1 LSTSPVRCSHFTL
14 GNPKSHFSTL
24 LFIYFRLFTL
34 PQKKTSNNCCI
45 AALAVYL
52 LFNASYNLHSRTTAY
67 GARYRRS
74 VCIDMDVEACGS
86 GLLRHGLNFSTAWC
100 NTRLISVEKDWKHVL
115 MQKVVTLNSCC
126 DIACLTFRLPYFTT
140 GSFQS
145 HRRQPTNGCFQSLQR
160 LKKKR
165 NKPSVR

>member
-1 LSTSPVRCSHFTL
+1 M
-14 GNPKSHFSTL
+14 
-24 LFIYFRLFTL
+24 
-34 PQKKTSNNCCI
+34 
-45 AALAVYL
+45 
-52 LFNASYNLHSRTTAY
+52 HSRSTAY

-74 VCIDMDVEACGS
+74 TCIDMDVEACDS

-160 LKKKR
+160 LKKTQQTFSQMKKFCKSQVIVVTFSGGVGKWITVCFLLR
-165 NKPSVR
+165 